1 MVCNQNND
9 QAMSLFLASI
19 LTKDRIYLKTHA
31 DGVPKKW
38 NSMILLNLKGTVQ
51 LRNNLMIE
59 AIDFRNAMS
68 LLTSAVSVVTTIGS
82 TGRYGFT
89 ASAVCSVTD
98 SPPTLLVCM
107 NIASSSHTHF
117 VENKILTVNVLAAH
131 HQHMSKVFS
140 SKMSPEE
147 RFKYGSWTELET
159 GAPVLKD
166 ALVSFDCQIEQIQEV
181 GTHTI
186 FICRIV
192 AIQQSQHDQGLVYF
206 NRAYHQVGQIAE
218 IA

>member
-1 MVCNQNND
+1 
-9 QAMSLFLASI
+9 
-19 LTKDRIYLKTHA
+19 
-31 DGVPKKW
+31 VPKKW

-192 AIQQSQHDQGLVYF
+192 AIQQGQHDQGLVYF